1 MVGASQQSIRNG
13 RDTLFWTSKWID
25 SEVVLADHATVSL
38 SDVEKERTVAEATSL
53 DGGWDWAF
61 LKDHLPEDIIRLVAG
76 MEPPMTEDREDEL
89 IWGPGPKGKFSIK
102 SAYEIL
108 DCISNESADNIW
120 KTIWKWEGPNRVKH
134 FIWLAAHERILTN
147 SERCRRHIAQ
157 DSTCYRCPNICEDLL
172 HVCRDC
178 NLAKEVWM
186 SLFPHR
192 ASGDFFALNFQD
204 WLRFGIQD
212 KELCLPFGITIW
224 MLWKSRN
231 EAIFEQKPVTS
242 DQLRLRV
249 LHWIA
254 GVRETMKADSQVS
267 FGGAQQREEVLIQ
280 WKPAPEEFTN
290 LGSCSIMRAE
300 LRAAE
305 FGLQL
310 AWKLGFRKIHLQMDS
325 KSAITSIQGKNEE
338 DSRHWQTIRSIH
350 NWLAKEWEVRV
361 SHVFREA
368 NRVADLLAHHGH
380 NLDFGISVDCAYPS
394 VIDREIWND
403 FIGASSPRV
412 ILFND

>member
-1 MVGASQQSIRNG
+1 M
-13 RDTLFWTSKWID
+13 
-25 SEVVLADHATVSL
+25 
-38 SDVEKERTVAEATSL
+38 
-53 DGGWDWAF
+53 
-61 LKDHLPEDIIRLVAG
+61 
-76 MEPPMTEDREDEL
+76 
-89 IWGPGPKGKFSIK
+89 
-102 SAYEIL
+102 
-108 DCISNESADNIW
+108 
-120 KTIWKWEGPNRVKH
+120 
-134 FIWLAAHERILTN
+134 LAAAGGIL
-147 SERCRRHIAQ
+147 
-157 DSTCYRCPNICEDLL
+157 
-172 HVCRDC
+172 RDWQGRKV
-178 NLAKEVWM
+178 AV
-186 SLFPHR
+186 
-192 ASGDFFALNFQD
+192 FA
-204 WLRFGIQD
+204 
-212 KELCLPFGITIW
+212 
-224 MLWKSRN
+224 
-231 EAIFEQKPVTS
+231 A
-242 DQLRLRV
+242 
-249 LHWIA
+249 
-254 GVRETMKADSQVS
+254 
-267 FGGAQQREEVLIQ
+267 
-280 WKPAPEEFTN
+280 N

>member
-1 MVGASQQSIRNG
+1 
-13 RDTLFWTSKWID
+13 
-25 SEVVLADHATVSL
+25 
-38 SDVEKERTVAEATSL
+38 
-53 DGGWDWAF
+53 
-61 LKDHLPEDIIRLVAG
+61 
-76 MEPPMTEDREDEL
+76 MTEDREDEL

-178 NLAKEVWM
+178 NLAKEVW
-186 SLFPHR
+186 
-192 ASGDFFALNFQD
+192 
-204 WLRFGIQD
+204 
-212 KELCLPFGITIW
+212 
-224 MLWKSRN
+224 
-231 EAIFEQKPVTS
+231 
-242 DQLRLRV
+242 
-249 LHWIA
+249 
-254 GVRETMKADSQVS
+254 
-267 FGGAQQREEVLIQ
+267 
-280 WKPAPEEFTN
+280 KPAPEEFITINTDGSVTQPNMLAAAGGILRDWQGRKVAVFAAN

>member
-204 WLRFGIQD
+204 W
-212 KELCLPFGITIW
+212 
-224 MLWKSRN
+224 
-231 EAIFEQKPVTS
+231 
-242 DQLRLRV
+242 
-249 LHWIA
+249 
-254 GVRETMKADSQVS
+254 
-267 FGGAQQREEVLIQ
+267 
-280 WKPAPEEFTN
+280 
-290 LGSCSIMRAE
+290 
-300 LRAAE
+300 
-305 FGLQL
+305 
-310 AWKLGFRKIHLQMDS
+310 
-325 KSAITSIQGKNEE
+325 
-338 DSRHWQTIRSIH
+338 WQTIRSIH